1 MTRVRAMEA
10 MSRFAPL
17 ITWRKKTLPKGLT
30 SAQLAACLSVEGV
43 EKRGIEVPEALYK
56 DLVAFRK
63 LRQDARVVAVRNAS
77 NGKPEKAKAPDKAKV
92 SPVKEVST
100 IIAVYGYV
108 SQRFD
113 TAKDAEEWLRER
125 LGRGTVPR
133 GFVVQGKVKAVEKIF
148 KK

>member
-1 MTRVRAMEA
+1 MTAPAMA
-10 MSRFAPL
+10 TTSRFASL
-17 ITWRKKTLPKGLT
+17 ITWRQKSLPKGLT
-30 SAQLAACLSVEGV
+30 SAQMAEYLSVEGL
-43 EKRGIEVPEALYK
+43 EKKGVKVPERLYK

-63 LRQDARVVAVRNAS
+63 LRQDARVVAVRNAF
-77 NGKPEKAKAPDKAKV
+77 NGNGTPEKAKV

-113 TAKDAEEWLRER
+113 SAKDAEEWLREK

-133 GFVVQGKVKAVEKIF
+133 GFIVQGKVKAIEKVF

>member
-1 MTRVRAMEA
+1 MGA
-10 MSRFAPL
+10 MSRFASL
-17 ITWRKKTLPKGLT
+17 IAWRKKTLPRGLT
-30 SAQLAACLSVEGV
+30 PPQLAILLSVEGV
-43 EKRGIEVPEALYK
+43 EKRGLKVPDKLYK

-63 LRQDARVVAVRNAS
+63 LRQDARVVAIRNSS
-77 NGKPEKAKAPDKAKV
+77 NGKPEKEKPKP
-92 SPVKEVST
+92 SPAKEVST

-113 TAKDAEEWLRER
+113 SAKDAEEWLRDR

-133 GFVVQGKVKAVEKIF
+133 GFVVQGKVKTVEKIF